1 MKDQRG
7 KHVKRVR
14 AYDNARTGTPKRLE
28 QNRKCYANTIDV
40 RREYERK
47 RYPIR
52 AEALKAQNRK
62 RWAEE
67 SDMMR
72 DRSRKYYAS
81 DPAKY
86 AARAAAS
93 RAERLKRV
101 PDWLTDEQRSEIRD
115 FYVEAKQNGM
125 HVDHIVPLRGKMVS
139 GLHVP
144 WNLQLL
150 TPEENQRKNNSF
162 LTENETN

>member
-1 MKDQRG
+1 MDTKQCTLCGLDKPVDGFHWRIKSKEKRHSKCKDCFCAYMKDQRG

-101 PDWLTDEQRSEIRD
+101 PDWLTDCLLYTSPSPRD
-115 FYVEAKQNGM
+115 
-125 HVDHIVPLRGKMVS
+125 
-139 GLHVP
+139 
-144 WNLQLL
+144 
-150 TPEENQRKNNSF
+150 
-162 LTENETN
+162 